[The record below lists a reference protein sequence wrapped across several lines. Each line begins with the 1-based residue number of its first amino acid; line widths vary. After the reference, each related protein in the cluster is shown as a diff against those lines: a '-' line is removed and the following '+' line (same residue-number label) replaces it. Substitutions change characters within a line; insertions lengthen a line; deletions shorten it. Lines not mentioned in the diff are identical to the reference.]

1 MLGPRKSAPQERHP
15 QGLCTRGRKVLEQ
28 LFPGLNDKMVAQGA
42 IYDCVVEYIL
52 WFNHCVYL
60 LDAPNALQRLLIVAE
75 HGNLMRR
82 DYRGAFLLRASTR
95 R

>member
-1 MLGPRKSAPQERHP
+1 MSLAKSPSKDAIQTGCSPEDARDQ
-15 QGLCTRGRKVLEQ
+15 V
-28 LFPGLNDKMVAQGA
+28 FPGLNDKMVAQGA